1 MRVRLCW
8 LIPLIWLLRTSAA
21 AACGTWWLQDDE
33 RHQSVR
39 FYIRS
44 TFLIPDGHNP
54 ETPPQNRILLMEGES
69 AQQLHTEVSGR
80 TQLDVMNNQLRLR
93 GRVVGELSG
102 ERLTLGRLVY
112 QIAVAVRPEAA
123 AHPERRENRFQVEVR
138 RGEQLIAH
146 GQAMAMCLGG
156 LKGADDAQQ
165 ELEVRRRVT
174 FYLAWRELVAPRS
187 GPARPA
193 AAAAPQAH

>member
-1 MRVRLCW
+1 MRVRLGW

-21 AACGTWWLQDDE
+21 AACGTWLLEDDE

-39 FYIRS
+39 FYVRT

-54 ETPPQNRILLMEGES
+54 EQPLQNRILVMEGES

-80 TQLDVMNNQLRLR
+80 TQLDVVNNQLRLR

-102 ERLTLGRLVY
+102 ERLTIGRLVY
-112 QIAVAVRPEAA
+112 QIDVAVRKEAA

-138 RGEQLIAH
+138 RGEQPIAH
-146 GQAMAMCLGG
+146 GQAMALCLGG
-156 LKGADDAQQ
+156 LRGADDAQQ

-193 AAAAPQAH
+193 AAAGSQAR